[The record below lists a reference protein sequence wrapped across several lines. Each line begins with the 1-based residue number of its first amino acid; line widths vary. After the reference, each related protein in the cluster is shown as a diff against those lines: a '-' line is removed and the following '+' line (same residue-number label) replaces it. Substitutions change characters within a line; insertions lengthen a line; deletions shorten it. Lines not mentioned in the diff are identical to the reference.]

1 MSYSYAEY
9 RPFTLTD
16 EGQRLLLQTRD
27 FAFRM
32 IKQAGCVQA
41 DKMLHQMASGSQWD
55 QMAIIDRLI
64 ELCELVEVKQAD
76 PIAWQ
81 YKIFVSPKVD

>member
-1 MSYSYAEY
+1 MSYSYAEH

-32 IKQAGCVQA
+32 IKLAGCVQA
-41 DKMLHQMASGSQWD
+41 DKMLHQMGAGSSWD
-55 QMAIIDRLI
+55 QMAIIDRLV
-64 ELCELVEVKQAD
+64 EMSQLVEVKQAD
-76 PIAWQ
+76 PHAWQ